1 MKKKQINYEKYYVY
15 HEELKYRLQTR
26 ITMFVIALAIIA
38 VALAIAIATGEFIGT
53 GIIIGM
59 ALMVAGSALFADFG
73 NPLET
78 KNQIGYHGSG
88 RSIVKRD

>member
-1 MKKKQINYEKYYVY
+1 MKKTIDYKKYYIY

-26 ITMFVIALAIIA
+26 ITMFVIGLAIAA
-38 VALAIAIATGEFIGT
+38 VAMAVAIATGEFIGT

-59 ALMVAGSALFADFG
+59 ALTVAGFALFADLG
-73 NPLET
+73 DPLDA

-88 RSIVKRD
+88 RSTMKRD

>member
-1 MKKKQINYEKYYVY
+1 MKKQINYEKYYIY

-26 ITMFVIALAIIA
+26 ITMFVIGLAIAA
-38 VALAIAIATGEFIGT
+38 VAMAVAIATGEFIGT

-59 ALMVAGSALFADFG
+59 ALTVAGFALFADLG
-73 NPLET
+73 HPLDT

-88 RSIVKRD
+88 RSMMKRD